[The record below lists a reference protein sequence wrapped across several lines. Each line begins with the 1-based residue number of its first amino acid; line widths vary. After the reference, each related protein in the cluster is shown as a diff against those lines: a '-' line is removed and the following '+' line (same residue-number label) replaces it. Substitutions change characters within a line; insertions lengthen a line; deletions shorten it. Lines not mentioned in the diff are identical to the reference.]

1 MAGRSRHDRTQSPWP
16 DAVAMAGRVGAV
28 VAKGRLAV
36 IVTPSIRASARIA
49 FAYTVGTLARIA
61 IK

>member
-1 MAGRSRHDRTQSPWP
+1 MTGT
-16 DAVAMAGRVGAV
+16 VGAV
-28 VAKGRLAV
+28 LAKGRLAV
-36 IVTPSIRASARIA
+36 IVTPSIRASAHIV